1 MSPSVD
7 NFVTNIQQ
15 YGEKVPKKLNT
26 KIEEIARKAVEEMS
40 KEAGNFLHEELD
52 DDIHT
57 EEQVKAIIELFPESL
72 SQVDEDAALPI

>member
-1 MSPSVD
+1 MSSSVD

-40 KEAGNFLHEELD
+40 KE
-52 DDIHT
+52 
-57 EEQVKAIIELFPESL
+57 
-72 SQVDEDAALPI
+72 